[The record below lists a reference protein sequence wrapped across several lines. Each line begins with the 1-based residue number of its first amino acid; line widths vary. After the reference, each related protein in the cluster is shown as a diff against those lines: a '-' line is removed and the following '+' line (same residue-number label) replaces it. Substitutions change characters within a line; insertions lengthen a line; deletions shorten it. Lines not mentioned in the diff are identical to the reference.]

1 MKKICYWA
9 PCLDNVGTYKA
20 VINSAI
26 SISKYSKNS
35 LQVYIINA
43 CGEWNEYKNFF
54 SDNSI
59 KLIKLNFN
67 YFKFLPKRGYLG
79 SRFLT

>member
-43 CGEWNEYKNFF
+43 CGEWNSKKFF
-54 SDNSI
+54 FKKI
-59 KLIKLNFN
+59 KSKLLI
-67 YFKFLPKRGYLG
+67 
-79 SRFLT
+79 